1 MDYKEPDVENL
12 IAVGYLTGVVDAFS
26 KSMNISAEDMK
37 NNMMKSDTI
46 RRTLVDSLG
55 STDVVGLV
63 KKSREIASRVLHGD
77 NTADT
82 TEPPAESLLQRAEH
96 AIASLFT
103 SSKPA
108 TQEPQTAEPVVTGP
122 EVPLE
127 VSPEVTTP
135 EVPPAVTTPEV
146 PPAVTTPEVPP
157 AVTTPE
163 VPPAVTTP
171 EVPPAVTTPEVPPEV
186 PPAITG
192 PEVPPEVPPVPNA
205 SAMNPMAPPPVSVG
219 GRKKNKSRRRKSKKA
234 KKTRK

>member
-37 NNMMKSDTI
+37 SNMMKSDTI

-55 STDVVGLV
+55 STDAVGLV

-108 TQEPQTAEPVVTGP
+108 TQEPEVSQTTEPVVTGP
-122 EVPLE
+122 EVPPVVE
-127 VSPEVTTP
+127 PAFTTP
-135 EVPPAVTTPEV
+135 EVPPVVITPEVPPVVEPAVTTPEV
-146 PPAVTTPEVPP
+146 PPVVEPVVTTPEVQP
-157 AVTTPE
+157 A
-163 VPPAVTTP
+163 
-171 EVPPAVTTPEVPPEV
+171 
-186 PPAITG
+186 
-192 PEVPPEVPPVPNA
+192 VPNA

>member
-37 NNMMKSDTI
+37 SNMMKSDTI

-55 STDVVGLV
+55 STDAVGLV

-108 TQEPQTAEPVVTGP
+108 TQEPEVSQTTEPVVTGP
-122 EVPLE
+122 EVPPVVE
-127 VSPEVTTP
+127 PAFTTP
-135 EVPPAVTTPEV
+135 EVPPVVEPAFTTPEVPPVVITPEVPPVVEPAVTTPEV
-146 PPAVTTPEVPP
+146 PPVVEPVVTTPEVQP
-157 AVTTPE
+157 A
-163 VPPAVTTP
+163 
-171 EVPPAVTTPEVPPEV
+171 
-186 PPAITG
+186 
-192 PEVPPEVPPVPNA
+192 VPNA

>member
-1 MDYKEPDVENL
+1 MEYKESDVENL

-26 KSMNISAEDMK
+26 KSMNITAEDMK
-37 NNMMKSDTI
+37 TSMMKSDSI
-46 RRTLVDSLG
+46 RHILVDSIG
-55 STDVVGLV
+55 NTNTIELV
-63 KKSREIASRVLHGD
+63 KKSKEIASKVLSGD

-82 TEPPAESLLQRAEH
+82 VEPPTESLLQRAEH
-96 AIASLFT
+96 AITSLF

-108 TQEPQTAEPVVTGP
+108 KESTPV
-122 EVPLE
+122 
-127 VSPEVTTP
+127 VTTP
-135 EVPPAVTTPEV
+135 EVPPVVEPVVTTPEVPPVVEPAVTTPEV

-171 EVPPAVTTPEVPPEV
+171 EVPPAVTTPEVPPV
-186 PPAITG
+186 
-192 PEVPPEVPPVPNA
+192 VPNA

-219 GRKKNKSRRRKSKKA
+219 GRKKNKSRKRKTKKS